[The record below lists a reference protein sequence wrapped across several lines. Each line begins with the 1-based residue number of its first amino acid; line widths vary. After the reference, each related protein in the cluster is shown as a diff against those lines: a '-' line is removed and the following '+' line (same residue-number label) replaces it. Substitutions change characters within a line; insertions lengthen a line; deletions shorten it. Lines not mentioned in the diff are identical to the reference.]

1 MGWWV
6 RGGVSGDSMLWTF
19 YLVKQFIGCVS
30 TICNR
35 FCKCQCFQSD
45 KKEWRSREVPVSR
58 YGRHVAAVQ
67 TTSYVEFGAPWK
79 SNLYPTMLNKYSRF
93 RDSDTVPEATEYYQ
107 KLSAKTSEVASPVQ
121 FLSDSDQTEDTRFG
135 TSILKNTCS

>member
-1 MGWWV
+1 
-6 RGGVSGDSMLWTF
+6 MLWIF
-19 YLVKQFIGCVS
+19 YLIKQFIGCVS

-58 YGRHVAAVQ
+58 YGGHVAVVQ
-67 TTSYVEFGAPWK
+67 TTSYVEFGAPWE

-107 KLSAKTSEVASPVQ
+107 KLSAKTSEV
-121 FLSDSDQTEDTRFG
+121 TRAVSLRF
-135 TSILKNTCS
+135 